1 MRPMQTTISPHR
13 HRLTATGSGR
23 GPHPEASVVLAFI
36 ARWLGG
42 AIQPQPR
49 PRRTPHL
56 RDIVT
61 IRQHL
66 GGTIADGVTT
76 VPALRLRRQ
85 IEQARSPQELW
96 LLRND
101 AFQIIAQR
109 HSQHVAAERIDALR
123 QLFED
128 WLDPKQLARIR

>member
-1 MRPMQTTISPHR
+1 METTINPRH
-13 HRLTATGSGR
+13 HRLPATGPRRDREPPG
-23 GPHPEASVVLAFI
+23 HPVIVRI
-36 ARWLGG
+36 ARWIGV
-42 AIQPQPR
+42 APPAQP

-56 RDIVT
+56 RDIVA
-61 IRQHL
+61 IRQRL
-66 GGTIADGVTT
+66 LGTIEDCVNS

-109 HSQHVAAERIDALR
+109 HSQHVATARIDDLR

-128 WLDPKQLARIR
+128 WLDPKQIARIR

>member
-1 MRPMQTTISPHR
+1 METTINPRH
-13 HRLTATGSGR
+13 HRLPATVLHRDR
-23 GPHPEASVVLAFI
+23 GPAGHPLIVRL
-36 ARWLGG
+36 ARWIGV
-42 AIQPQPR
+42 APPAQP

-56 RDIVT
+56 RDIVA
-61 IRQHL
+61 IRQRL
-66 GGTIADGVTT
+66 LGTIEDCLHS

-85 IEQARSPQELW
+85 IEEARTPQELW
-96 LLRND
+96 LLRNN

-109 HSQHVAAERIDALR
+109 HSQHVATERIDALR

>member
-1 MRPMQTTISPHR
+1 MIAR
-13 HRLTATGSGR
+13 
-23 GPHPEASVVLAFI
+23 I
-36 ARWLGG
+36 ARWIGV
-42 AIQPQPR
+42 APPQAQP
-49 PRRTPHL
+49 RTPHL
-56 RDIVT
+56 RDIVA
-61 IRQHL
+61 IRQQL
-66 GGTIADGVTT
+66 LGTIEDCVHS

-101 AFQIIAQR
+101 AFQIISQR
-109 HSQHVAAERIDALR
+109 HSQHVATARIDALR